1 MILSLCCKLTNAS
14 PFPYL
19 LTTSITYCRFQGTY
33 KDRTCPRKL
42 RNMSRSSMG
51 KEVIEP
57 LQSHELPTV
66 DLHDDEHMHFQTIRN
81 DLSPHHPV
89 GQKEFVDDM
98 DVGVDS
104 HANIQ
109 IEKQSPI
116 AHLSGIPTFKAE
128 VNTNIVNPSNTANVS
143 NEAPHLDLDDNMVPE
158 EVNTGIG
165 SNSRRDMWVGREFPY

>member
-1 MILSLCCKLTNAS
+1 
-14 PFPYL
+14 
-19 LTTSITYCRFQGTY
+19 
-33 KDRTCPRKL
+33 
-42 RNMSRSSMG
+42 MG

-57 LQSHELPTV
+57 LQSHELPTI
-66 DLHDDEHMHFQTIRN
+66 DLHEDEDMNFQTVRN
-81 DLSPHHPV
+81 NLSPH
-89 GQKEFVDDM
+89 QSLEQEEFVDDM
-98 DVGVDS
+98 GIGVDA

-109 IEKQSPI
+109 IEKQNPNGHI
-116 AHLSGIPTFKAE
+116 CGIPTFKAE